1 MIDSKSYGLQN
12 ETRQY
17 LRRLYSYGRELN
29 LSDVA
34 DIDNFIKGL
43 KQLGLWQHSVS
54 WLLGGKHNIG
64 SGSTALSMGGQASI
78 LTDGSLING
87 PAWNDN
93 GIQFTRS
100 LSTYLQTQPLQLL
113 PRSVFCWALFY
124 STTSAST
131 AEQFIL
137 QQGNNTN
144 SPYPGWWL
152 QLLTNFVFAFS
163 NQQLTSLAYLSR
175 TYNGINRWSYG
186 SGTRINNFSQ
196 VNYENSIGNVTSLPS
211 STGVGYTT
219 STRAVTIG
227 NSLAT
232 PARGFDGRIA
242 ACGFVSSSMNN
253 DTSSL
258 VRSLLRTTVGK
269 GIPFN

>member
-1 MIDSKSYGLQN
+1 MINSKSYGLQN

-29 LSDVA
+29 SSDVT

-54 WLLGGKHNIG
+54 WLLSNRHNIG
-64 SGSTALSMGGQASI
+64 SGSTALSMGGQANI
-78 LTDGSLING
+78 LTNGSLVNG
-87 PAWNDN
+87 PTWNSD

-113 PRSVFCWALFY
+113 PRSVFCWAIFY
-124 STTSAST
+124 STTTAST
-131 AEQFIL
+131 EQFII
-137 QQGNNTN
+137 QQGDNNT

-152 QLLTNFVFAFS
+152 QLLNNFTFACS
-163 NQQLTSLAYLSR
+163 NEQLNSLTYLNR

-186 SGTRINNFSQ
+186 SGTRVGNFAQ
-196 VNYENSIGNVTSLPS
+196 ITYENNTVNAPTAST
-211 STGVGYTT
+211 STGIGHTT
-219 STRAVTIG
+219 PTRRVTIG

-232 PARGFDGRIA
+232 SARGFDGRIL
-242 ACGFVSSSMNN
+242 ACGFVTSNMNT
-253 DTSSL
+253 DTTAIMK
-258 VRSLLRTTVGK
+258 SLLRTTIGK
-269 GIPFN
+269 TVPFN